1 MADEKLDLIVRAD
14 RVFCADTGI
23 DGPGAVAVRGG
34 RIVAA
39 GPDVSGDASTEL
51 VFEDCVLLPGLVDM
65 HCHPAPSDW
74 KYGIDADELVLPRG
88 TTTVLSQGDSGPRNW
103 AQYKEQIIDASD
115 TRILMA
121 LSPSLGGEQG
131 HNPVFERLDD
141 VDVDA
146 CVDAITQM
154 GDAIWGIAVNVA
166 GGTTGQNDPR
176 VIMGRVIEAAERTG
190 KPLLSGVRWDP
201 FDWPLAEQ
209 LALMRQGD
217 VVTYCFHEGRGG
229 IAPGDRVVDAA
240 LEARER
246 GVLFDIGHGMS
257 SFDFGVAET
266 AVAGGFLP
274 DTISTDFY
282 KRHSESDPRH
292 DLPRTMS
299 KLMAVGMSE
308 TEVFERATLSP
319 ARALGLQG
327 EIGTLAAG
335 ACADLAVLRWNQE
348 AAPLIDVAG
357 ESRPGGCW
365 EPVMTVRGGEAIAA
379 TGP

>member
-1 MADEKLDLIVRAD
+1 
-14 RVFCADTGI
+14 
-23 DGPGAVAVRGG
+23 
-34 RIVAA
+34 
-39 GPDVSGDASTEL
+39 
-51 VFEDCVLLPGLVDM
+51 
-65 HCHPAPSDW
+65 
-74 KYGIDADELVLPRG
+74 
-88 TTTVLSQGDSGPRNW
+88 
-103 AQYKEQIIDASD
+103 
-115 TRILMA
+115 
-121 LSPSLGGEQG
+121 
-131 HNPVFERLDD
+131 
-141 VDVDA
+141 
-146 CVDAITQM
+146 
-154 GDAIWGIAVNVA
+154 
-166 GGTTGQNDPR
+166 
-176 VIMGRVIEAAERTG
+176 
-190 KPLLSGVRWDP
+190 
-201 FDWPLAEQ
+201 
-209 LALMRQGD
+209 
-217 VVTYCFHEGRGG
+217 
-229 IAPGDRVVDAA
+229 VDAA

>member
-88 TTTVLSQGDSGPRNW
+88 TTTVLSQGDAGPRNW
-103 AQYKEQIIDASD
+103 TQYKEQIIDASD

-121 LSPSLGGEQG
+121 LSPALGGEQA
-131 HNPVFERLDD
+131 HNAVFERLDD

-176 VIMGRVIEAAERTG
+176 VIMGRVIEAAERTE

-209 LALMRQGD
+209 LALMRRGD

-299 KLMAVGMSE
+299 KLMAAGMSD
-308 TEVFERATLSP
+308 TEVFARATLSP

-335 ACADLAVLRWNQE
+335 ACADLAVLRWNPE
-348 AAPLIDVAG
+348 AAPLVDVAG

>member
-1 MADEKLDLIVRAD
+1 MADGNLDLIVKAG

-23 DGPGAVAVRGG
+23 DGPGAVAVREG

-39 GPDVSGDASTEL
+39 GPEVSGDAATVL
-51 VFEDCVLLPGLVDM
+51 DFEDCVLLPGLVDM

-74 KYGIDADELVLPRG
+74 KYGIDADDLVLPRG
-88 TTTVLSQGDSGPRNW
+88 STTVLSQGDAGARNW
-103 AQYKEQIIDASD
+103 ARYKEQIIDASK

-121 LSPSLGGEQG
+121 LSPAVGGEQEL
-131 HNPVFERLDD
+131 HSVFERLDD

-154 GDAIWGIAVNVA
+154 GESIWGIAVNVA
-166 GGTTGQNDPR
+166 GSTTGQNDPR
-176 VIMGRVIEAAERTG
+176 VVFGRALEAAERTG
-190 KPLLSGVRWDP
+190 KPLLSGIRWDP

-209 LALMRQGD
+209 LALFRPGD
-217 VVTYCFHEGRGG
+217 VVTYCYHEGRGG
-229 IAPGDRVVDAA
+229 IVPENRVVDAA
-240 LEARER
+240 WEARER

-257 SFDFGVAET
+257 SFDFGVAEA
-266 AVAGGFLP
+266 AVADGFPP

-282 KRHSESDPRH
+282 KRHAESDPRH

-299 KLMAVGMSE
+299 KLMAAGMSE
-308 TEVFERATLSP
+308 TDVFERATLAP
-319 ARALGLQG
+319 ARTLGLEA

-335 ACADLAVLRWNQE
+335 AGADLSVLRWNPD
-348 AAPLIDVAG
+348 AAPLVDVAG
-357 ESRPGGCW
+357 ESREGGCW
-365 EPVMTVRGGEAIAA
+365 EPVITVRAGEVIPA